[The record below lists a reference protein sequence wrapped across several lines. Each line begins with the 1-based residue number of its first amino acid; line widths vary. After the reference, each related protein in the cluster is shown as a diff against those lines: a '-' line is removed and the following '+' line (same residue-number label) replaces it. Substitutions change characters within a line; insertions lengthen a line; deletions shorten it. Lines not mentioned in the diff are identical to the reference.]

1 MDIKLNRSFYG
12 HLHIIVDKLYKN
24 SINTK
29 FLAVLLFLTLIGT
42 LWGSPAAVVVRQGA
56 IEKTNCKIVLIIIII
71 DLNSS
76 VLLDMTSLTYSSPSS
91 RWDRGRSQHSP
102 SRSVI
107 IAAYHSLSNCMQVGK
122 AKRK

>member
-1 MDIKLNRSFYG
+1 MDIKLNRSSYG
-12 HLHIIVDKLYKN
+12 HLHITVDKLYKN

-29 FLAVLLFLTLIGT
+29 FLALLLFLTLA
-42 LWGSPAAVVVRQGA
+42 LWGSPAAVVVRRGV

-76 VLLDMTSLTYSSPSS
+76 ILLDMTSLTYTSPSS
-91 RWDRGRSQHSP
+91 RWGRGRSQHSP
-102 SRSVI
+102 SRSVV